1 MPTTSPPISRASD
14 SGRRFP
20 GLFVVV
26 EGIDGCGST
35 THAKLL
41 AKAIRSRGPEV
52 VLTCEPSTGPI
63 GSLIR
68 QVLQRRL
75 FVPDATGPRNFDWS
89 TMALLF
95 AADRMDHLDSTVAP
109 ALRAGSVV
117 ISDRYDLSS
126 LAYQSVTAHSGA
138 DPIPWIRQLNAQ
150 ALRPDL
156 TIVIDVPAEVAEERR
171 RARGGVEEMFEARE
185 LQARLA
191 MVYARAE
198 ELVPHDR
205 LLHVPGVGEVAEV
218 AARLF
223 ETVLSAAS
231 GFFQELPQVRPSS
244 AER

>member
-1 MPTTSPPISRASD
+1 M
-14 SGRRFP
+14 
-20 GLFVVV
+20 

-41 AKAIRSRGPEV
+41 AAALSSRALEV

-63 GSLIR
+63 GAMIR

-75 FVPDATGPRNFDWS
+75 FLPGDSAARSFDWS

-95 AADRMDHLDSTVAP
+95 AADRMDHLEATVLP

-117 ISDRYDLSS
+117 VSDRYDLSS
-126 LAYQSVTAHSGA
+126 LAYQSLTAQKGA
-138 DPIPWIRQLNAQ
+138 DPIPWIRALNGQ

-191 MVYARAE
+191 IVYARAE
-198 ELVPHDR
+198 ELVPQDR
-205 LLHVPGVGEVAEV
+205 VLHVAGVGDMDEI
-218 AARLF
+218 AARVF
-223 ETVLSAAS
+223 ETVISAAS
-231 GFFQELPQVRPSS
+231 SFFEAHPLAQK
-244 AER
+244 A

>member
-1 MPTTSPPISRASD
+1 MTISSPPISRASD

-20 GLFVVV
+20 GLFVVM

-41 AKAIRSRGPEV
+41 AKAIKSRGPEV

-126 LAYQSVTAHSGA
+126 LAYQSVTAHTGS

-191 MVYARAE
+191 TVYARAE
-198 ELVPHDR
+198 ELVPQDR
-205 LLHVPGVGEVAEV
+205 VLHVPGVGDVAAV
-218 AARLF
+218 AARVF
-223 ETVLSAAS
+223 ETVISAAS
-231 GFFQELPQVRPSS
+231 GFFEALPPVR
-244 AER
+244 A

>member
-1 MPTTSPPISRASD
+1 MPTSSHPL
-14 SGRRFP
+14 SGRSGSERRFP

-41 AKAIRSRGPEV
+41 AKAIKSRGAEV
-52 VLTCEPSTGPI
+52 LLTCEPSTGPI

-75 FVPDATGPRNFDWS
+75 FVADATGPRNFDWS

-126 LAYQSVTAHSGA
+126 LAYQSVTAHNGA

-191 MVYARAE
+191 TVYARAE
-198 ELVPHDR
+198 ELVPNDR
-205 LLHVPGVGEVAEV
+205 VLHVSGVGAAPEV
-218 AARLF
+218 AARIF
-223 ETVLSAAS
+223 ETVLSA
-231 GFFQELPQVRPSS
+231 VPSYF
-244 AER
+244 

>member
-1 MPTTSPPISRASD
+1 MTQSVSPISRASE

-41 AKAIRSRGPEV
+41 ARAIKNRGAEV

-63 GSLIR
+63 GSMIR

-75 FVPDATGPRNFDWS
+75 FVPDAAGPRNFAWS

-126 LAYQSVTAHSGA
+126 LAYQSVTAHTGSDA
-138 DPIPWIRQLNAQ
+138 IPWIRELNTQ

-171 RARGGVEEMFEARE
+171 RTRGGVEEMFEARE

-191 MVYARAE
+191 TVYAKAE
-198 ELVPHDR
+198 ELVPNDR
-205 LLHVPGVGEVAEV
+205 VLHVPGVGDVNEVASRV
-218 AARLF
+218 F
-223 ETVLSAAS
+223 ETVISAAS
-231 GFFQELPQVRPSS
+231 GFFQDLPLAPR
-244 AER
+244 

>member
-1 MPTTSPPISRASD
+1 MGNTVPPISRVSD

-20 GLFVVV
+20 GLFVVM

-63 GSLIR
+63 GGLIR

-109 ALRAGSVV
+109 ALRAGHVV

-126 LAYQSVTAHSGA
+126 LAYQSVTAHSGPA
-138 DPIPWIRQLNAQ
+138 AIPWIRELNAQ

-156 TIVIDVPAEVAEERR
+156 TLVIDVPAEVAEARR
-171 RARGGVEEMFEARE
+171 KSRGGVEELFEARE
-185 LQARLA
+185 IQAKLA
-191 MVYARAE
+191 TVYARAE
-198 ELVPHDR
+198 ELVPSDR
-205 LLHVPGVGEVAEV
+205 VLHVAGTGEVQAV
-218 AARLF
+218 AARIF
-223 ETVLSAAS
+223 ETLISAAA
-231 GFFQELPQVRPSS
+231 GFFDHFAAASKP
-244 AER
+244 

>member
-1 MPTTSPPISRASD
+1 MKVSTPPISRASD

-20 GLFVVV
+20 GLFVVL

-41 AKAIRSRGPEV
+41 AKALKSRGSEV

-126 LAYQSVTAHSGA
+126 LAYQSVTAHTGS
-138 DPIPWIRQLNAQ
+138 DPIPWIRQLNTQ
-150 ALRPDL
+150 ALRPDV

-191 MVYARAE
+191 TVYARAE
-198 ELVPHDR
+198 ELVPQDR
-205 LLHVPGVGEVAEV
+205 LLHVPGVGDVGAV
-218 AARLF
+218 AARVF
-223 ETVLSAAS
+223 ETVISAAS
-231 GFFQELPQVRPSS
+231 AFFQELPSS
-244 AER
+244 HKA

>member
-1 MPTTSPPISRASD
+1 MPTSVPPISRASD

-20 GLFVVV
+20 GLFVVL

-41 AKAIRSRGPEV
+41 AKAIKSRGPEV

-63 GSLIR
+63 GGLIR

-109 ALRAGSVV
+109 ALRAGQVV
-117 ISDRYDLSS
+117 VSDRYDLSS
-126 LAYQSVTAHSGA
+126 LAYQSVTAHSGSES
-138 DPIPWIRQLNAQ
+138 IPWIRELNAQ
-150 ALRPDL
+150 ALRPDV

-171 RARGGVEEMFEARE
+171 RSRGGVEELFEARE
-185 LQARLA
+185 IQAKLA
-191 MVYARAE
+191 TVYARAE
-198 ELVPHDR
+198 ELVPNDR
-205 LLHVPGVGEVAEV
+205 VLHVNGTGEVQEV
-218 AARLF
+218 ASRVF
-223 ETVLSAAS
+223 EALISAAS
-231 GFFQELPQVRPSS
+231 GFFREFSTASKPSGT
-244 AER
+244 

>member
-1 MPTTSPPISRASD
+1 MSLSVPPISRASD

-41 AKAIRSRGPEV
+41 AKAIKNRGPEV

-75 FVPDATGPRNFDWS
+75 FVPDATGPRSFASS

-117 ISDRYDLSS
+117 VSDRYDLSS
-126 LAYQSVTAHSGA
+126 LAYQSVTAHNGSES
-138 DPIPWIRQLNAQ
+138 IPWIRGLNAQ
-150 ALRPDL
+150 AFRPDV
-156 TIVIDVPAEVAEERR
+156 TIVIDVPAEVAEARR
-171 RARGGVEEMFEARE
+171 LARGGVEEMFEARE
-185 LQARLA
+185 IQARLA
-191 MVYARAE
+191 TVYARAE
-198 ELVPHDR
+198 ELVPDDR
-205 LLHVPGVGEVAEV
+205 VLHVPGVGEVQDV
-218 AARLF
+218 AARIF
-223 ETVLSAAS
+223 ETVLSAAA
-231 GFFQELPQVRPSS
+231 GFFQAHSPPQKG
-244 AER
+244 

>member
-1 MPTTSPPISRASD
+1 MTPSSPISRPD
-14 SGRRFP
+14 PGRRFP

-63 GSLIR
+63 GGLIR

-109 ALRAGSVV
+109 ALRTGQVV

-126 LAYQSVTAHSGA
+126 LAYQSVTAHSGS
-138 DPIPWIRQLNAQ
+138 DSIPWIRELNAH
-150 ALRPDL
+150 ALRPDI

-171 RARGGVEEMFEARE
+171 RNRGGVEEMFEARE

-191 MVYARAE
+191 TVYARAE
-198 ELVPHDR
+198 ELVPSDQ
-205 LLHVPGVGEVAEV
+205 LIHVPGVGEVGEV
-218 AARLF
+218 ASRVF
-223 ETVLSAAS
+223 ESVISAAS
-231 GFFQELPQVRPSS
+231 GFFQPSPMPPV
-244 AER
+244 

>member
-1 MPTTSPPISRASD
+1 MTQSVPPISRASD

-41 AKAIRSRGPEV
+41 AKAIKSRGPEV

-75 FVPDATGPRNFDWS
+75 FVPDATGPRNFAWS

-117 ISDRYDLSS
+117 VSDRYDLSS
-126 LAYQSVTAHSGA
+126 LAYQSVTAHNGPEA
-138 DPIPWIRQLNAQ
+138 IPWIRELNSQ
-150 ALRPDL
+150 ALRPDV

-171 RARGGVEEMFEARE
+171 RLRGGVEEMFEARE
-185 LQARLA
+185 IQARLA
-191 MVYARAE
+191 TVYARAE
-198 ELVPHDR
+198 ELVPNDR
-205 LLHVPGVGEVAEV
+205 VLHVPGVGAVQDV
-218 AARLF
+218 AARIF
-223 ETVLSAAS
+223 ETVISAAS
-231 GFFQELPQVRPSS
+231 GFFQEQSS
-244 AER
+244 GPPG

>member
-1 MPTTSPPISRASD
+1 MSQSVPPISRSSD

-41 AKAIRSRGPEV
+41 ARAIKNRGPEV

-75 FVPDATGPRNFDWS
+75 FVPDATGPRSFAWS

-117 ISDRYDLSS
+117 VSDRYDLSS
-126 LAYQSVTAHSGA
+126 LAYQSVTAHNGPES
-138 DPIPWIRQLNAQ
+138 IPWIRELNAQ
-150 ALRPDL
+150 AFRPDV

-171 RARGGVEEMFEARE
+171 RVRGGVEEMFEARE
-185 LQARLA
+185 IQARLA
-191 MVYARAE
+191 TVYARAE
-198 ELVPHDR
+198 ELVPADR
-205 LLHVPGVGEVAEV
+205 VLHVPGVGEVQEV
-218 AARLF
+218 AARIF
-223 ETVLSAAS
+223 ETVLSAAA
-231 GFFQELPQVRPSS
+231 GFFQAQGPAQKG
-244 AER
+244 

>member
-1 MPTTSPPISRASD
+1 MPTSSHPLSRASD
-14 SGRRFP
+14 SDRRFP
-20 GLFVVV
+20 GLFVVM

-109 ALRAGSVV
+109 ALRTGAVV

-126 LAYQSVTAHSGA
+126 LAYQSVTAHTGA

-191 MVYARAE
+191 TVYARAE
-198 ELVPHDR
+198 ELVPNDR
-205 LLHVPGVGEVAEV
+205 VLHVSGTGEVQEV
-218 AARLF
+218 ASRVF
-223 ETVLSAAS
+223 EALISAAS
-231 GFFQELPQVRPSS
+231 GFFREFSTASKPS
-244 AER
+244 

>member
-1 MPTTSPPISRASD
+1 MPPNSPSISRASD
-14 SGRRFP
+14 SERRFP
-20 GLFVVV
+20 GLFLVV

-52 VLTCEPSTGPI
+52 VLTCEPSSGPI

-109 ALRAGSVV
+109 ALRTGSVV

-126 LAYQSVTAHSGA
+126 LAYQSVTAHNGS

-150 ALRPDL
+150 ALRPDV

-185 LQARLA
+185 LQAKLA
-191 MVYARAE
+191 TVYARAE
-198 ELVPHDR
+198 ELVPDDCV
-205 LLHVPGVGEVAEV
+205 LHVPGVGEVAEV
-218 AARLF
+218 AARVF
-223 ETVLSAAS
+223 ETVISAAS
-231 GFFQELPQVRPSS
+231 SFFREQPP
-244 AER
+244 APKA

>member
-1 MPTTSPPISRASD
+1 MPNNSPPSTRASV

-35 THAKLL
+35 THARLL
-41 AKAIRSRGPEV
+41 AKAIEARGPEV

-95 AADRMDHLDSTVAP
+95 AADRMDHLDSTVLP

-126 LAYQSVTAHSGA
+126 LAYQSATAHDGS

-150 ALRPDL
+150 AIRPDV

-191 MVYARAE
+191 TVYARAE
-198 ELVPHDR
+198 ELVPDDR
-205 LLHVPGVGEVAEV
+205 VLHVPGVGQVPEI
-218 AARLF
+218 AARVF
-223 ETVLSAAS
+223 ETVISAAS
-231 GFFQELPQVRPSS
+231 GFFQEQPPASK
-244 AER
+244 A

>member
-1 MPTTSPPISRASD
+1 VTTTSPPISRASD

-20 GLFVVV
+20 GLFVVI

-63 GSLIR
+63 GSLVR

-126 LAYQSVTAHSGA
+126 LAYQSATAHPGS

-191 MVYARAE
+191 TVYARAE
-198 ELVPHDR
+198 ELVPQDR
-205 LLHVPGVGEVAEV
+205 VLHVPGVGEVGAV
-218 AARLF
+218 ASRLF
-223 ETVLSAAS
+223 ETVISAAS
-231 GFFQELPQVRPSS
+231 GYFEQLSS
-244 AER
+244 SHKA

>member
-1 MPTTSPPISRASD
+1 MTHSVSPISRVSD

-41 AKAIRSRGPEV
+41 AKTIKNRGPEV

-75 FVPDATGPRNFDWS
+75 FVPDATGPRNFAWS

-126 LAYQSVTAHSGA
+126 LAYQSVTAHTGTDS
-138 DPIPWIRQLNAQ
+138 IPWIRELNAQ

-171 RARGGVEEMFEARE
+171 RVRGGVEEMFDARE

-191 MVYARAE
+191 AVYARAE
-198 ELVPHDR
+198 ELVPNDR
-205 LLHVPGVGEVAEV
+205 VLHVPGVGEVGEV
-218 AARLF
+218 AARVF
-223 ETVLSAAS
+223 ETVISAAS
-231 GFFQELPQVRPSS
+231 GFFQEHS
-244 AER
+244 ASPRS

>member
-1 MPTTSPPISRASD
+1 VTSPPISRGSE
-14 SGRRFP
+14 SNRRFP

-41 AKAIRSRGPEV
+41 AKALRSRGTEV
-52 VLTCEPSTGPI
+52 VLTCEPSSGPI

-126 LAYQSVTAHSGA
+126 LAYQSVTAHTGS

-156 TIVIDVPAEVAEERR
+156 TLVIDVPAEVAEERR

-191 MVYARAE
+191 TVYARAE
-198 ELVPHDR
+198 ELVPNDR
-205 LLHVPGVGEVAEV
+205 VLHIPGVGEVGEV
-218 AARLF
+218 AARVF
-223 ETVLSAAS
+223 ETVISAAS
-231 GFFQELPQVRPSS
+231 AFFQELPS
-244 AER
+244 AAKA

>member
-1 MPTTSPPISRASD
+1 MNNSSPPISRASD

-26 EGIDGCGST
+26 EGIDGSGST

-41 AKAIRSRGPEV
+41 AKAIKTRGPEV

-75 FVPDATGPRNFDWS
+75 FVPDATGPRNFAWS

-126 LAYQSVTAHSGA
+126 LAYQSVTAHNGA
-138 DPIPWIRQLNAQ
+138 ESIPWIRELNVQ

-171 RARGGVEEMFEARE
+171 RTRGGGEEIFDGRE
-185 LQARLA
+185 IQARLA
-191 MVYARAE
+191 TVYARAE
-198 ELVPHDR
+198 ELVPSDR
-205 LLHVPGVGEVAEV
+205 MFHVPGVGEVQEV
-218 AARLF
+218 AARIF

-231 GFFQELPQVRPSS
+231 GFFLEHGIAPKS
-244 AER
+244 